1 MKKKLLTIDELVRF
15 CQEQK
20 FYNFSSKDTGYQLAV
35 QIPAVFEKDDVQD
48 DTMLFCNVKL
58 MHTGKNRNSSALTEK
73 AAKKLVKRGFAYVP
87 ILANFTED
95 SDGNPDFVSHDF
107 IIDDDGE
114 IEYIEHQV
122 GCFTTKKPYL
132 EQDPNNENRQ
142 YIYCQ
147 AAIPRE
153 YTKAAE
159 IIERKNG
166 SKISAEIGVNE
177 MSYDLEE
184 KVLLLEDVVLFGA
197 TCLGVDDVTKEPIEE
212 GMEGAKIQIED
223 FSQENNSII
232 SHYSADEKLIE
243 TLDKLN
249 ELLSN
254 FNIDKDTQKGG
265 LRMTKFEEL
274 LEKYGKS
281 LDDITFDY
289 DGLTDDELEAKF
301 AEEFFDGED
310 PADPADPTDPADP
323 ENPDTSGSDTPGSDT
338 PGGTTP
344 GSDTTGS
351 DTPGGTTPST
361 DTTPEPTEAD
371 QTAATAV
378 ATLIGA
384 LTDDS
389 TELEVA
395 AVREA
400 YDALTDIQKGL
411 VSAEVLAVLTA
422 QETRITEEKNL
433 KIDDSETPESKKIAD
448 SYTAESYAVITTDG
462 RALEF
467 AVSMNDTIT
476 ALSELVNSTYSE
488 QDNAWYSVI
497 AYDDHVVMIDYF
509 TGSAYRQQYKKRNG
523 TMSLVGDR
531 VSVSAVYLT
540 SDEEKALDELK
551 ANFASASAELDK
563 YRAAEEKAKKQ
574 DLMSSDDYRSIFDK
588 DEFKDIDID
597 KFSLDELTAHLD
609 EVLLKYA
616 KEGNLNFSSTP
627 AENKPNEHKK
637 LFGQPSKRTKK
648 GRYGSIFKKN

>member
-1 MKKKLLTIDELVRF
+1 MKKKSILTLDQLVNF
-15 CQEQK
+15 VEQNK
-20 FYNFSSKDTGYQLAV
+20 MYNFSSQETGHRIFVRVPDVVEFEEKEDKDFMHEGLEFY
-35 QIPAVFEKDDVQD
+35 PARICHTLLNRNNSYISEKDMRKALPSLAYRPFLGAIHQLD
-48 DTMLFCNVKL
+48 DGT
-58 MHTGKNRNSSALTEK
+58 
-73 AAKKLVKRGFAYVP
+73 Y
-87 ILANFTED
+87 
-95 SDGNPDFVSHDF
+95 DFHSHD
-107 IIDDDGE
+107 IELVENEDGE
-114 IEYIEHQV
+114 YEYEYIERQL
-122 GCFTTKKPYL
+122 GAFTVDKPKLVYD
-132 EQDPNNENRQ
+132 ESNDKTYVE
-142 YIYCQ
+142 
-147 AAIPRE
+147 AVVAIPTE
-153 YTKAAE
+153 YSKAAE
-159 IIERKNG
+159 IIKRKG
-166 SKISAEIGVNE
+166 GTKVSCELAIDK
-177 MSYDLEE
+177 MSYDIENKWL
-184 KVLLLEDVVLFGA
+184 VLEDFIFSGVTA
-197 TCLGVDDVTKEPIEE
+197 LGSEKDGTEILE
-212 GMEGAKIQIED
+212 GMEGSRLNIDE
-223 FSQENNSII
+223 FSASTMNYDRDKE
-232 SHYSADEKLIE
+232 LIE
-243 TLDKLN
+243 TLEKLN
-249 ELLSN
+249 ETLSN
-254 FNIDKDTQKGG
+254 FHIDKNTQKGG
-265 LRMTKFEEL
+265 LRMNKIQEL

-289 DGLTDDELEAKF
+289 EGLTDEELEAKF
-301 AEEFFDGED
+301 AEQFFDGDD
-310 PADPADPTDPADP
+310 PGTGGQETGGQDTGVQDPVVEEP
-323 ENPDTSGSDTPGSDT
+323 EV
-338 PGGTTP
+338 
-344 GSDTTGS
+344 
-351 DTPGGTTPST
+351 
-361 DTTPEPTEAD
+361 PEPTEED

-378 ATLIGA
+378 ATSIGA